1 LLDVLTQTTC
11 HIFIIQDGARYH
23 TSRAMEQFFETYAER
38 LTKVQL
44 PAYSPDFNPIEYL
57 WKKIKQVATHFKYFL
72 EFTLL

>member
-1 LLDVLTQTTC
+1 
-11 HIFIIQDGARYH
+11 
-23 TSRAMEQFFETYAER
+23 MEQFFETYAER

>member
-1 LLDVLTQTTC
+1 
-11 HIFIIQDGARYH
+11 
-23 TSRAMEQFFETYAER
+23 MEQFFETHAER

-57 WKKIKQVATHFKYFL
+57 WKKIKKGATDLKYFL